1 MKNAAFTILVLSALS
16 SSAAFAASEVVA
28 PSESRTDV
36 EPSYMSNDL
45 QSGAYIEPALKFARV
60 TGTSG
65 VLAGA
70 RGGWVLNHDFVIGAG
85 VYGIVNNIPSLGI
98 ATATNNLDYVYG
110 GLLLEYIIASESRV
124 HLAVS
129 TLIGGGGIGART
141 VNFNGPAD
149 SKFANRSA
157 TSFVAEPELDAIVN
171 ITQNIH
177 TGLGVSYRMNRGTDV
192 AGLNNSDLSGT
203 NVNLFMQFGAF

>member
-1 MKNAAFTILVLSALS
+1 MKNVTFSILVLAALTS
-16 SSAAFAASEVVA
+16 SSAFAASEASEPESHAEVA
-28 PSESRTDV
+28 
-36 EPSYMSNDL
+36 PSYMSNDL

-70 RGGWVLNHDFVIGAG
+70 RGGWVINHDFVVGAG

-141 VNFNGPAD
+141 MNFNGPAD
-149 SKFANRSA
+149 SKFANHSA

-171 ITQNIH
+171 VTQTIH
-177 TGLGVSYRMNRGTDV
+177 AGLGVSYRMNRGTDV